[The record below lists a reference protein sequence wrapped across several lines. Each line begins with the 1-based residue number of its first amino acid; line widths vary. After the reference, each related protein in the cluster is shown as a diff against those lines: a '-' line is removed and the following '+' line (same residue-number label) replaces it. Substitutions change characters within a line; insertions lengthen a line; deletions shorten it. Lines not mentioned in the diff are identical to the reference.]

1 MAGKK
6 KSVVAVDEGGEI
18 VYGSLLKGILKEVNN
33 PYATIASDGIIGGDI
48 LFYTDSGNYVL
59 NALISGKMVGGG
71 FPSGKVVALAGEKGS
86 GKTFVLTKAIKEFLD
101 ADPEREVVL
110 FESEGAVTQNML
122 IDRGIDMDRVSV
134 FPISTVE
141 ELRTQALKA
150 LNFIQANTPK
160 GKHAKVMLAL
170 DSLGMLGT
178 EWETNMAVSG
188 DSKSDMGK
196 RANLIKSVF
205 RTITLKLGIMQI
217 PMIITN
223 HTYSTMN
230 NAGTK
235 MGGGTGLEFAAS
247 IIIFLYKT
255 RDSEETGEVKGDKKI
270 KALVGNIVNFKVEK
284 GRFTIEGST
293 APIPL
298 SFKTGITRTAG
309 ILDMLVKAKVLT
321 KSGAWIKYGEVSVAQ
336 GDRNFYDIAEDFVT
350 DAILK
355 ELESYVTNKFMYGIH
370 NEEVSEEEVV
380 EDGGE

>member
-6 KSVVAVDEGGEI
+6 KEVVTEEEI
-18 VYGSLLKGILKEVNN
+18 QYGSMLKGILAAVKN
-33 PYATIASDGIIGGDI
+33 PYATIASQGIVGGDI
-48 LFYTDSGNYVL
+48 LFYSDSGNYVL
-59 NALISGKMVGGG
+59 NALISGDMLNGG

-86 GKTFVLTKAIKEFLD
+86 GKTFVLTKAIKKFLD
-101 ADPEREVVL
+101 ADPERELVL
-110 FESEGAVTQNML
+110 FESEGAITQNML

-141 ELRTQALKA
+141 ELRSQALLA
-150 LNFIQANTPK
+150 LNFIQSKTPK
-160 GKHAKVMLAL
+160 GKYAKVMFAL

-178 EWETNMAVSG
+178 EWELNMAVSG
-188 DSKSDMGK
+188 DSKADMGK

-247 IIIFLYKT
+247 IIIFLSKT
-255 RDSEETGEVKGDKKI
+255 KDKEDTGEKKSDGKAI
-270 KALVGNIVNFKVEK
+270 KDLVGNIVYFRVEK
-284 GRFTIEGST
+284 GRFTVEGST

-298 SFKTGITRTAG
+298 SFKTGITQYSG
-309 ILDMLVKAKVLT
+309 ILDLLIKAKVME
-321 KSGAWIKYGEVSVAQ
+321 KSGAWISYNGKNIAQ
-336 GDRNFYDIAEDFVT
+336 GDKAFYKRVEEFVT
-350 DAILK
+350 EDVLK
-355 ELESYVTNKFMYGIH
+355 ELIPYVMNTFMYGEH
-370 NEEVSEEEVV
+370 GEVDQVEETPDEPA
-380 EDGGE
+380 GE